1 MQRDFD
7 RAARILQCGDELHL
21 TADDVSLLTGHSTE
35 TVRQRKVRNFP
46 HPLPV
51 GRLLR
56 WRLGDV
62 RAWLNAPA
70 KRGIQSAAASRG
82 TA

>member
-7 RAARILQCGDELHL
+7 RAARILQCGNELHL
-21 TADDVSLLTGHSTE
+21 TADDVSVLTGYSSDTI
-35 TVRQRKVRNFP
+35 RQRKLRNFP
-46 HPLPV
+46 HPLPL

-62 RAWLNAPA
+62 RAWLNTPA
-70 KRGIQSAAASRG
+70 KRGIQSVAASKV